1 MTEVMFYH
9 LQRRPLESVLPTLL
23 QKSLER
29 GWNAIVQFG
38 SPERCS
44 AIDAHLWTFAEE
56 SFLPHGTIADGE
68 PETQPV
74 YLTTGEENP
83 NGAAIR
89 FLVDG
94 AAVGDLAPYER
105 VAIIFDGN
113 DQDAVEAARQTW
125 RDVKSAGYDATYWQ
139 QSDRGKWEKKA

>member
-29 GWNAIVQFG
+29 GWRVVVQFG
-38 SPERCS
+38 SIERCT
-44 AIDAHLWTFAEE
+44 ALDAHLWTFAEE
-56 SFLPHGTIADGE
+56 SFLPHGTLADGE
-68 PETQPV
+68 PEGQPI
-74 YLTTGEENP
+74 YLTTGPDNP
-83 NGAAIR
+83 NHAEIR

-94 AAVGDLAPYER
+94 AGFCDLAPYER
-105 VAIIFDGN
+105 VVLIFDGN

-125 RDVKSAGYDATYWQ
+125 REVKSAGHDVTYWQ
-139 QSDRGKWEKKA
+139 QSDRGRWEKKA